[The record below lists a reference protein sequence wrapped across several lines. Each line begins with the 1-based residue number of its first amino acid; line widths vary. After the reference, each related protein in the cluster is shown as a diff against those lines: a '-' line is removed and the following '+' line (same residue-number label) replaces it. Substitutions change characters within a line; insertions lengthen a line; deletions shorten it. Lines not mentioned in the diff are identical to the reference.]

1 MIRAAKGV
9 RPSFGPAISPA
20 SNQPKVLWATLP
32 ITAMWNANQ
41 SFGLPIIFA
50 AILSDYLA
58 WKIGLYALTF
68 KAFLNH

>member
-1 MIRAAKGV
+1 V
-9 RPSFGPAISPA
+9 P
-20 SNQPKVLWATLP
+20 WDTLP

-50 AILSDYLA
+50 AIQSDYLA